1 MLLTECATLLQS
13 YLFAAL
19 RLIDW
24 LTGLVIN
31 MSSTNECL
39 LGSDCS
45 EPQYHYHCDQFHKHS
60 KPFYLSSSSRMKQR
74 SSQK

>member
-45 EPQYHYHCDQFHKHS
+45 EPQYHYHCDRSEPLVLLCYCHTL
-60 KPFYLSSSSRMKQR
+60 LSVTFQAP
-74 SSQK
+74 